1 MTEAEKAYQYF
12 VIAVPENEEQAKA
25 YFYARKALQSTLTQP
40 NETPPCYQPD
50 GDGCAYQCYDGD
62 DEPIDKCKEC
72 PLCYSDKQRH
82 HAPLNEPLTLEH
94 LREMDGE
101 PVYLIVD
108 DGYEPLEMWALIDVP
123 EKDHIVL
130 INNIGGRSS
139 YYSDDDL
146 ERDHITVYRRPPEG
160 EE

>member
-82 HAPLNEPLTLEH
+82 HAPLNDPLTLDE

-101 PVYLIVD
+101 PIYAPETNCWMLITKNQFVPLFTWP
-108 DGYEPLEMWALIDVP
+108 DGEQCSAHDWYEQVGP
-123 EKDHIVL
+123 
-130 INNIGGRSS
+130 
-139 YYSDDDL
+139 
-146 ERDHITVYRRPPEG
+146 VYRRPPEG
-160 EE
+160 EP

>member
-1 MTEAEKAYQYF
+1 MQ
-12 VIAVPENEEQAKA
+12 P
-25 YFYARKALQSTLTQP
+25 TLTPQ
-40 NETPPCYQPD
+40 
-50 GDGCAYQCYDGD
+50 
-62 DEPIDKCKEC
+62 
-72 PLCYSDKQRH
+72 
-82 HAPLNEPLTLEH
+82 NEPLTIKQ

-101 PVYLIVD
+101 PVYLIVK

-139 YYSDDDL
+139 YYSDDGL

-160 EE
+160 KEDTDV

>member
-82 HAPLNEPLTLEH
+82 HAPPNEPLTLEQ

-101 PVYLIVD
+101 PVWVD
-108 DGYEPLEMWALIDVP
+108 DKKTWALLQVW
-123 EKDHIVL
+123 
-130 INNIGGRSS
+130 
-139 YYSDDDL
+139 DDDNIDAVFPMPRGCFHA
-146 ERDHITVYRRPPEG
+146 ESVVGKKIYRRPPEG
-160 EE
+160 EEDA